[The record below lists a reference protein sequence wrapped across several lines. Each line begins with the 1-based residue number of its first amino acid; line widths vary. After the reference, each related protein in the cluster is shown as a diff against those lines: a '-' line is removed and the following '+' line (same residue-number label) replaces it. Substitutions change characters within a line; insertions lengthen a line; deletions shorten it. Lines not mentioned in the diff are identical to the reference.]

1 MSLET
6 VTLAQE
12 LRKLDEARMDF
23 LKSEMEL
30 CNFILSQD
38 FLRKWERFHLLLS
51 EFRNKVFALV
61 QELISALPQ
70 QPLTPQ
76 TQEQN
81 LPKQPQQPIMQL
93 PLTEKVFTLEKALV
107 ILAAIAGTC
116 IVVQDRLLPPL
127 ALIGV
132 VAACLTF
139 VFAPQ
144 IRSLIEAALKK
155 MPEEKEEI
163 PLAKLEE
170 WVTDQLS
177 VMRNKYTSAIFL
189 ILEQPQKLESLPPQ
203 YKELQFTREQVE
215 REEYLRRTLAPEFQG
230 TLDKIVYFCNKN
242 WEARKTFVISAMV
255 QARQAASLNKA

>member
-30 CNFILSQD
+30 CNFILSED

-61 QELISALPQ
+61 QELMSLSPQ
-70 QPLTPQ
+70 QPSASQ

-81 LPKQPQQPIMQL
+81 LSKQPQQSIMQL

-107 ILAAIAGTC
+107 ILAVVAGTC
-116 IVVQDRLLPPL
+116 IVVQDGLLPPL

-155 MPEEKEEI
+155 KPDEKKEI

-255 QARQAASLNKA
+255 QARQAASLNRP